1 MRAVAIPITK
11 ENGRIKVLQP
21 EIMRRVVDSLKNQRV
36 YTLTIRDK
44 KEEARTVSDPMRRYY
59 WAVVVAMIA
68 EETGHSKEM
77 IHEALKRKILAY
89 TDDRTGLEMVPSVFS
104 DQSTLTIQEKKAFIE
119 EVRRWAFDFLNLS
132 IPDPQTV
139 IF

>member
-44 KEEARTVSDPMRRYY
+44 KEEGRTVSDPMRRFY
-59 WAVVVAMIA
+59 WSVVATMIA

-89 TDDRTGLEMVPSVFS
+89 TDDRTGLEMVPSVFFK
-104 DQSTLTIQEKKAFIE
+104 IN
-119 EVRRWAFDFLNLS
+119 R
-132 IPDPQTV
+132 P
-139 IF
+139 